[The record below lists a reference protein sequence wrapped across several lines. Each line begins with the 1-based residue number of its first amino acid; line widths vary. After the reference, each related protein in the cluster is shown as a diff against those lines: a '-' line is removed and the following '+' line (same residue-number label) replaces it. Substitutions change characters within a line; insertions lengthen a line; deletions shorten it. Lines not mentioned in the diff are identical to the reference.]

1 VHDVTALLDAYR
13 ECARHLWNTYFHAD
27 AKATQDW
34 DIRDQFLDVAV
45 LLLRSLVLSKVGRD
59 DIPLLPDYRGDQAP
73 ISAFHVVV
81 GVRSEVM
88 VARAGVGGYWD
99 DPLRALEPNDCEL
112 RFIQFFDWDHL
123 GVRDFAFYRV
133 RIVASDRYPHLI
145 GRDAL
150 LPVGASVKVL
160 CERAAQQADAADE
173 ARRSC
178 R

>member
-1 VHDVTALLDAYR
+1 MHDVTALLDVYR
-13 ECARHLWNTYFHAD
+13 ECARHVWNAYFQAE

-34 DIRDQFLDVAV
+34 DLRDRFLDVA
-45 LLLRSLVLSKVGRD
+45 LLLFRSLVLAKVGRE

-73 ISAFHVVV
+73 ISVLRVVV
-81 GVRSEVM
+81 ELRSEVM
-88 VARAGVGGYWD
+88 VARSGAGGYWD
-99 DPLRALEPNDCEL
+99 DPVRTLEPGDCEL

-133 RIVASDRYPHLI
+133 RIVASDRHPHLV

-160 CERAAQQADAADE
+160 CER
-173 ARRSC
+173 STP
-178 R
+178 